1 MNKEPVATI
10 AGVQAAV
17 AAVLVLLVS
26 FGVPLT
32 QDQQVAILGVAATVL
47 PLVFAVWTRSKV
59 SPQ

>member
-10 AGVQAAV
+10 AGIQAAV